1 MDDQWRS
8 SWDWVQG
15 DWRKKKLEQMWRTQ
29 HPLVSSVMSFVLHFS
44 FLPFLLCVLGRGRGG
59 SWAHS
64 SYCVHHDYHPLK
76 DTWGLKSAPLW
87 TEVAKVMELEVIAC
101 CFSVPTVANH
111 SQLQPAEKDCLY
123 TMHRFMKVFAD
134 RILLII
140 MTMKRIT
147 LFWMCLAIFFIWW
160 MNGQHYT
167 LCNVLIKNK

>member
-1 MDDQWRS
+1 MEKQLGLGTGR
-8 SWDWVQG
+8 
-15 DWRKKKLEQMWRTQ
+15 LEEKETRTN
-29 HPLVSSVMSFVLHFS
+29 VEDTTSVGLFCYVLRTS
-44 FLPFLLCVLGRGRGG
+44 FLLSTLSLVCTGEGAGGG